1 MDVWRVIGRYNNV
14 LVLSKKNS
22 VLVLEINGKIP
33 KVGESVRVWYNRILT
48 GKELKAK
55 LLAHFDEELAFKIFK
70 TPGLLGFLYEI
81 SSGFEKKYIHF
92 LKMFV
97 KHVVPKRF
105 LEITEEKKRILK
117 EFLPKALETRG
128 IAFSRKFSLRE
139 FFRFVDENF
148 SRKTTPE
155 VDDKTLKRA
164 ISMRKAIFS
173 SEDHD
178 VYQLDLPSKKGIVR
192 GRYILIPF
200 KGKTILIMFKK
211 EDLPF
216 VSFCVKKDLDL
227 SFLKSFLKGNVTVEK
242 RKSSWSLVWR
252 GREVIEFDLPDK
264 EIIPKPERISDQ
276 SVMDAVFLINDL
288 LDESVRFLS
297 LPSFGVSE
305 IWWERS
311 PSRAVLVVNTS
322 HFGKVVADVF
332 LEEKNLSVRFY
343 TERNLEELSLHAVE
357 LKKDLESIGLFA
369 QLFFSRKDPMIWE
382 GFNAYG

>member
-305 IWWERS
+305 IWWEKS
-311 PSRAVLVVNTS
+311 SSRAILVVNTS

-343 TERNLEELSLHAVE
+343 AERNLEELSLHAVE